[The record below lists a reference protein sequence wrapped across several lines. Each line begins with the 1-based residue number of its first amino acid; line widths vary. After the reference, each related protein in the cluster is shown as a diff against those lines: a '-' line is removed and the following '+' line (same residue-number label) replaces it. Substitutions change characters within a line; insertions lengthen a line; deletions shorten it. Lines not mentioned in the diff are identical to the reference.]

1 MACTCEC
8 TCPLS
13 VGDQIRHK
21 LRESTFSDKPIRT
34 NALCPSWL
42 KYLSD
47 EWAVVQYYSERG
59 PLKERQAL
67 SEKVFNR
74 RDFDDLFERDPRR
87 EEEPVDAPRVYPLN
101 KDLEF

>member
-1 MACTCEC
+1 MTCTCEC
-8 TCPLS
+8 TCPLTA
-13 VGDQIRHK
+13 GDQIRHK
-21 LRESTFSDKPIRT
+21 KTTSYDDRGEIRI
-34 NALCPSWL
+34 NGACPSWL

-47 EWAVVQYYSERG
+47 EFAVVKYYSERG

-67 SEKVFNR
+67 NEKVFHR
-74 RDFDDLFERDPRR
+74 KEFDEIFERDPRR